1 MRRLT
6 LLGLLALAAPAA
18 AQHTA
23 TPVPSSVHGVADGAA
38 DVADVDVVAH
48 VRVTA
53 RIVVVERDA
62 LTSAGLDYVVL
73 GNDRVRVRP
82 IARSGRSAR
91 QGIRIGVGTHGVTAF
106 FDAVRESRLIRS
118 ESTQQVLTMSG
129 GEGVVASTQLT
140 VRRGAA
146 RTRGPSLVVSP
157 TVLEDGTVH
166 LWVSTRHEDSVT
178 YPWGYGVDGSP
189 AAVETELIARDGE
202 EVILA
207 SSSAA
212 EATRGSGLLRWA
224 SGEQGRDVLVAVT
237 ARVVQP

>member
-23 TPVPSSVHGVADGAA
+23 APVPSSVDGAA
-38 DVADVDVVAH
+38 DAVAH

-53 RIVVVERDA
+53 RIVVVDRDA
-62 LTSAGLDYVVL
+62 LTRAGLDYVVL

-82 IARSGRSAR
+82 SGRSTPR
-91 QGIRIGVGTHGVTAF
+91 GIRIGVATHGVTAF
-106 FDAVRESRLIRS
+106 LEAVRESRLIRS

-129 GEGVVASTQLT
+129 GEGVVSSTQLA

-146 RTRGPSLVVSP
+146 RIRGPSLVVSP
-157 TVLEDGTVH
+157 TVLDNGTVH

-212 EATRGSGLLRWA
+212 ETTRESGLLRWA
-224 SGEQGRDVLVAVT
+224 SGAQGRDVLVAVT
-237 ARVVQP
+237 ARVVEP